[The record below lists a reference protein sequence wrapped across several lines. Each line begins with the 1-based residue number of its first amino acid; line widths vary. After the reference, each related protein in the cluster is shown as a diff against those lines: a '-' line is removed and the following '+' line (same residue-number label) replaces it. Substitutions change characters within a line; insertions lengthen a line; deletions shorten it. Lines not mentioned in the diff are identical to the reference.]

1 MASPTPLRLKRWTA
15 AGLLLTYWCNARC
28 AFCYVYSGPNKKG
41 PAMTVNQALDY
52 WRGLNNLIDEGGP
65 NYHGVRCKV
74 HLAGGEP
81 FYDFDKILAI
91 ATAAKTLG
99 FKVFEKVETNAFW
112 AQDDD
117 ETRRKIQLLADAG
130 MQMLMISSDVYHQ
143 EFVPV
148 ERCVRAARIARE
160 ILGEQGV
167 RVRWWDFIDQPVDIA
182 AMPVDERRKMYAQAL
197 ERHKERLT
205 GRAADMLADQFECHP
220 PEHFQT
226 ESCVSATLGSKHVHI
241 DGYGNVFPGV
251 CSGIVWGQI
260 SPDPSRVGSQLGSS
274 TPSRGGEQ
282 TTHEQPT
289 PHDQPPTAAPDAEGE
304 PTAWPDSFPSIEDLW
319 RYASQNW
326 RQHPIIGRVV
336 EGGSYSLYLYAKS
349 SGYQPRPGG
358 YANKCHLCHDVRRW
372 LYENGHFGNTLGPG
386 EVYAEQSSPPRPES
400 TRVSL
405 PILS

>member
-1 MASPTPLRLKRWTA
+1 MYVGPALNKSEYILPKETPLRLKRWTA

-41 PAMTVNQALDY
+41 PAMTVDQAIGF
-52 WRGLNNLIDEGGP
+52 WQGLNRLIDEGGP

-81 FYDFDKILAI
+81 FYDFEKILAI

-99 FKVFEKVETNAFW
+99 LQIFEKVETNAFW

-130 MQMLMISSDVYHQ
+130 MQMLMISADVYHQ
-143 EFVPV
+143 EYVPV
-148 ERCVRAARIARE
+148 ERCARAARIARE
-160 ILGEQGV
+160 ILGDKGV

-182 AMPVDERRKMYAQAL
+182 AMSVEDRKKMYAEAL

-205 GRAADMLADQFECHP
+205 GRAADTLADQFECHP
-220 PEHFQT
+220 PEHFAA

-251 CSGIVWGQI
+251 CSGIVWGKI
-260 SPDPSRVGSQLGSS
+260 VPRPATLSS
-274 TPSRGGEQ
+274 ETRNEL
-282 TTHEQPT
+282 
-289 PHDQPPTAAPDAEGE
+289 
-304 PTAWPDSFPSIEDLW
+304 WPESFSTLEELW
-319 RYASQNW
+319 RHAAENW

-336 EGGSYSLYLYAKS
+336 EGGSYRLYQYAREK
-349 SGYQPRPGG
+349 GFEPRPAG

-372 LYENGHFGNTLGPG
+372 LYENAHFGSTLGPG
-386 EVYAEQSSPPRPES
+386 EVYTEENSGPKTLPDRL
-400 TRVSL
+400 SL
-405 PILS
+405 PVLTSD